1 MIPKK
6 ATNPSDSTEYSVV
19 GIDYGAFYYAT
30 RLTSV
35 TLPEGLE
42 YIDSCA
48 FRNSSLKSIEIPA
61 SVTRLG
67 SEDKTSPINNPVFSS
82 ANRHDIE
89 SVTFAENSQLKIIGS
104 KAFQYCENLKELDIP
119 DGVTYIGSMA
129 FGGCDSLTE
138 LEIPAG
144 VTDLGFDNIPTVGI
158 FSSRYYGALDDWD
171 NLKNVTF
178 AEGSPYEKDENYVL
192 YCNDDTLVTVLDD
205 TISSVTVR
213 DGTKEIAARA
223 FFKCSNLKT
232 VYLPDGLETIGKDA
246 FTYAPSKNTADAN
259 ILEYINIP
267 ASVTSIGENFLK
279 GALKNDGSS
288 IIVMQG
294 DTPPEIGSG
303 AFVSGNNTEYEFTLI
318 YPAEAKTAYVD
329 AGLVSEDDDKGISFS
344 LSLEPTTLDLLT
356 GDTKTIIVTATK
368 PEGNGLKVTSSNT
381 AIATA
386 ELSADGNTI
395 TVTAKGAG
403 TATISVSIANDNI
416 ALVTKTC
423 TLTVKDAWTV
433 KLDGVEKKVEKGKS
447 LTFPSAPT
455 KPGYIFLGWRGADGT
470 MYGAGTAEFSPNAT
484 LTRAMVWAILA
495 RLDGETI
502 TGDTWAADAQEW
514 AVAKGVSDGTN
525 PMGAVTR
532 EQLVTMLWRF
542 RGEPAADTQL
552 TAPDAGTVSD
562 WAATAMHWAVE
573 NGIIEGDENGMITP
587 TATATRAQAAAIFMR
602 FIEG

>member
-1 MIPKK
+1 M
-6 ATNPSDSTEYSVV
+6 
-19 GIDYGAFYYAT
+19 
-30 RLTSV
+30 
-35 TLPEGLE
+35 
-42 YIDSCA
+42 
-48 FRNSSLKSIEIPA
+48 
-61 SVTRLG
+61 
-67 SEDKTSPINNPVFSS
+67 
-82 ANRHDIE
+82 
-89 SVTFAENSQLKIIGS
+89 
-104 KAFQYCENLKELDIP
+104 
-119 DGVTYIGSMA
+119 
-129 FGGCDSLTE
+129 
-138 LEIPAG
+138 
-144 VTDLGFDNIPTVGI
+144 
-158 FSSRYYGALDDWD
+158 
-171 NLKNVTF
+171 
-178 AEGSPYEKDENYVL
+178 
-192 YCNDDTLVTVLDD
+192 
-205 TISSVTVR
+205 
-213 DGTKEIAARA
+213 
-223 FFKCSNLKT
+223 
-232 VYLPDGLETIGKDA
+232 ETIGKDA

-288 IIVMQG
+288 IIIIMQG
-294 DTPPEIGSG
+294 DTPPEIDSG
-303 AFVSGNNTEYEFTLI
+303 AFVSGSNTEYEFTLI

-356 GDTKTIIVTATK
+356 GDTKTITVTATK
-368 PEGNGLKVTSSNT
+368 PEGYGLKVTSSNT

-525 PMGAVTR
+525 LMGAVTR

>member
-1 MIPKK
+1 M
-6 ATNPSDSTEYSVV
+6 
-19 GIDYGAFYYAT
+19 
-30 RLTSV
+30 
-35 TLPEGLE
+35 
-42 YIDSCA
+42 
-48 FRNSSLKSIEIPA
+48 
-61 SVTRLG
+61 
-67 SEDKTSPINNPVFSS
+67 
-82 ANRHDIE
+82 
-89 SVTFAENSQLKIIGS
+89 
-104 KAFQYCENLKELDIP
+104 
-119 DGVTYIGSMA
+119 
-129 FGGCDSLTE
+129 
-138 LEIPAG
+138 
-144 VTDLGFDNIPTVGI
+144 
-158 FSSRYYGALDDWD
+158 
-171 NLKNVTF
+171 
-178 AEGSPYEKDENYVL
+178 
-192 YCNDDTLVTVLDD
+192 
-205 TISSVTVR
+205 
-213 DGTKEIAARA
+213 
-223 FFKCSNLKT
+223 
-232 VYLPDGLETIGKDA
+232 ETIGKDA

-303 AFVSGNNTEYEFTLI
+303 AFASGSNTEYEFTLV

-368 PEGNGLKVTSSNT
+368 PEGYGLKVTSSNT

-416 ALVTKTC
+416 TLVTKTC

-447 LTFPSAPT
+447 FTFPSAPT

-470 MYGAGTAEFSPNAT
+470 MYGAGDVVEVTADTAFTSVWANMPDVTPGGGDEPDVDVFPFYDVSVTAWYYDAVEYVWENGLMNGTGTAEFSPNAT

-552 TAPDAGTVSD
+552 IAPDAGTVSD